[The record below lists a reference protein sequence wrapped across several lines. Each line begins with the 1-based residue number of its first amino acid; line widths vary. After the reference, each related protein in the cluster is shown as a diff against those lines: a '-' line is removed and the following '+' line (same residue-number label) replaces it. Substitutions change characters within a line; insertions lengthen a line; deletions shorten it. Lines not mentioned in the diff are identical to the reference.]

1 MQSESVAVMTRPAG
15 AADLHLTCAVCGNTF
30 IFAADEQQFFLER
43 GFQHPPKRCKKC
55 MAKRA
60 LGKSK
65 VHAETHTH
73 CASCGVATIVP
84 FVPSQGRPVL
94 CHTCFVGTRRQPA
107 TVAN

>member
-1 MQSESVAVMTRPAG
+1 MHTGYAPMTTRSIG
-15 AADLHLTCAVCGNTF
+15 LSDLQLTCSVCGQSF

-60 LGKSK
+60 VGKSK
-65 VHAETHTH
+65 VHAETRTH
-73 CASCGVATIVP
+73 CASCGTPTIVP

-94 CHTCFVGTRRQPA
+94 CHACFKENRRPSA
-107 TVAN
+107 TPV